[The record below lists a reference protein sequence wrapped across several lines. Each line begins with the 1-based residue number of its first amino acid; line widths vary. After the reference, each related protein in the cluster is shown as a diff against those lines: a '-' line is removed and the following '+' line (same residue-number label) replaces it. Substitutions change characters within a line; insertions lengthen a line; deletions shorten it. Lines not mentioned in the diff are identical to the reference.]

1 MKCPQLL
8 FVCWC
13 SSILTVT
20 SCFRAD
26 GYSCVSAYWNTIT
39 CVLNITGNPVGQ
51 SIATYSLK
59 FIENWKKQNYACP
72 LVSMNHSYSSVC
84 EVTERKTFNHRQ
96 KYSIYLCNESVC
108 HPLLE
113 EFIPSRNIQLTPPDD
128 VKVQPTPEAF
138 NITWKSGYEEHMF
151 FQSRLDYKLLLQK
164 SQSSWSKNLSET
176 QKFVSIRRDELDAYA
191 TYCIRVKSKP
201 SSHLYKGAWSE
212 WSPLTCWNND
222 VQQGEQDN
230 KLVILIKSLAPVCV
244 VAGVLLFVFYSPA
257 VRMKIKT
264 LSYTPSPAPFFQ
276 PLFEQNKGNLKEWF
290 SHQSKFAQT
299 SKTEEILITSPVT
312 VVPKP
317 IKKDQEENQ
326 DFNNSSVAQL
336 DFSQCQTSYVGLP
349 GMHEEAR
356 HPMTVVCP
364 GDTSY
369 TQLPSSV
376 WGFGVEQ
383 VQALSFPPE
392 DFLEISNADS
402 GCSCEDLT
410 QSPDCSL
417 LHSAIVDSL
426 PTCYCSDYCV
436 LNKTVEGVVPVL
448 VSK

>member
-276 PLFEQNKGNLKEWF
+276 PLFEQNKGNLKVWVQQRSYTF
-290 SHQSKFAQT
+290 PRSAMTPRRPFPTNMPKLRHPHRGLKGQ
-299 SKTEEILITSPVT
+299 LDVSPLDASPPWLKRNLLTWRRSLNGRCVRGARWT
-312 VVPKP
+312 RRKVNVELNIS
-317 IKKDQEENQ
+317 IKKNLQKKKQ
-326 DFNNSSVAQL
+326 S
-336 DFSQCQTSYVGLP
+336 
-349 GMHEEAR
+349 
-356 HPMTVVCP
+356 
-364 GDTSY
+364 DTIA
-369 TQLPSSV
+369 TL
-376 WGFGVEQ
+376 
-383 VQALSFPPE
+383 
-392 DFLEISNADS
+392 
-402 GCSCEDLT
+402 
-410 QSPDCSL
+410 
-417 LHSAIVDSL
+417 
-426 PTCYCSDYCV
+426 
-436 LNKTVEGVVPVL
+436 
-448 VSK
+448 